1 MTSNS
6 KPSVGTIAALW
17 RFPVKSMIGEQLQEM
32 DVTDAGVLGDRAY
45 ALIEADTGKV
55 VSAKSIK
62 LFPDLLRCK
71 AEFVEAPIRGSEVPP
86 VRITLP
92 TGLSVRSD
100 AGNVDQVLSEYFHR
114 SVKLARGAPE
124 NFTIDQYH
132 PDIEGADPGGNR
144 DAVVEQKLGAAL
156 FAVIGAPS
164 PVPQGSFLDVFPV
177 SVMTTS
183 TLARLNEL
191 APQSRFDARRF
202 RMNVII
208 QTHQEGFVE
217 NAWVGLELALGS
229 SVRLNVALL
238 DPRCVMTT
246 LAQGD
251 LPQDMEVLRTL
262 VRHNR
267 VQLPGLGQFPCA
279 GAYAVVRNQGSV
291 HVGDLVCADAR

>member
-6 KPSVGTIAALW
+6 KNAVGTIAALW
-17 RFPVKSMIGEQLQEM
+17 RFPVKSMIGEQLQELEL
-32 DVTDAGVLGDRAY
+32 TQTGVLGDRAY
-45 ALIEADTGKV
+45 ALIDADTGKV
-55 VSAKSIK
+55 VSAKSTK

-71 AEFVEAPIRGSEVPP
+71 AEFVDAPKRSGDMPP
-86 VRITLP
+86 VRITLS

-100 AGNVDQVLSEYFHR
+100 VGDVDQVLSEHFHR
-114 SVKLARGAPE
+114 RVKLARVAPE
-124 NFTIDQYH
+124 DFTIDQYH

-144 DAVVEQKLGAAL
+144 DAVVDQKLGAAL
-156 FAVIGAPS
+156 FAAIGAPS
-164 PVPQGSFLDVFPV
+164 PVPSGSFLDVFPV

-191 APQSRFDARRF
+191 APNSRFDERRF

-208 QTHQEGFVE
+208 KTDQPGFVE
-217 NAWVGLELALGS
+217 NDWVGLELALGG

-246 LAQGD
+246 LAQED

-279 GAYAVVRNQGSV
+279 GAYAVVTNQGSV
-291 HVGDLVCADAR
+291 QVGDPVLT